1 MFSTVQELKDKDQV
15 EKALEIAMEIIKID
29 KNWDDKKVNKYVLSI
44 FKELGNNSPLVQKYR
59 KIMQR
64 LLSWFIYLCNYLS
77 FSASNFGFFI
87 FKLIFGIFKRE

>member
-1 MFSTVQELKDKDQV
+1 MFSTVQELKDNDQV

-64 LLSWFIYLCNYLS
+64 LLS
-77 FSASNFGFFI
+77 
-87 FKLIFGIFKRE
+87 

>member
-64 LLSWFIYLCNYLS
+64 LLS
-77 FSASNFGFFI
+77 
-87 FKLIFGIFKRE
+87 

>member
-15 EKALEIAMEIIKID
+15 EKALEIAMEIIKIN

-64 LLSWFIYLCNYLS
+64 LLS
-77 FSASNFGFFI
+77 
-87 FKLIFGIFKRE
+87 